1 MDCKKVDFDSLKE
14 AKKRA
19 AEINLNNSKSEGQK
33 QKLRAYKC
41 ELCNKWHLTKM
52 PKYKYMWKNNVGYR
66 NEIREKKFVER
77 ESEYWNRHFGTE

>member
-33 QKLRAYKC
+33 EKLRAYKC
-41 ELCNKWHLTKM
+41 ELCNK
-52 PKYKYMWKNNVGYR
+52 
-66 NEIREKKFVER
+66 
-77 ESEYWNRHFGTE
+77 